1 MSPAL
6 RLPILAAAT
15 LLAGCIPA
23 VGINARPGDATLR
36 KAEWWTAPEDTS
48 VQALY
53 TSSEGHAGAPDAL
66 IGRRIALGPVTLLA
80 WGRLWMHPGA
90 VSPMTYT
97 ISGGVKDPYVND
109 ALPLSVAFA
118 PTADAALPGYGT
130 PNPDALPTDIGP
142 APDTTLAD
150 ACPAV
155 SVSVTL
161 DVPPGGLETD
171 LAGLL
176 PDLARRGLRSP
187 YGTVTVSPGTKGG
200 LSAVFGDR
208 TLSSH
213 VSFGIPVFSLG
224 EIKGKKSLGLYP
236 APWEPDALG
245 TRCLIANDSATNV
258 TATVTFSEASAAAPM
273 TVENM
278 VWTEIEETP
287 DADPGTGFPPADTG
301 EETRYLHAAVPG
313 EWRLFAAEI
322 AWDPETKTTLVTSRM
337 VLGDGTLSPYAIQ
350 GTGMRFFGGDRPPVR
365 FDGTAARTAL
375 ADGRWYPGAWWYVTF
390 GQNAG
395 YPFYIDFRGLP
406 EGETALAS
414 LIYGQKLI
422 YAELTDAELLGI
434 FRRDRS
440 RMQALGI
447 WTDIPHPDAI
457 P

>member
-1 MSPAL
+1 M
-6 RLPILAAAT
+6 AT
-15 LLAGCIPA
+15 SAHA
-23 VGINARPGDATLR
+23 
-36 KAEWWTAPEDTS
+36 
-48 VQALY
+48 
-53 TSSEGHAGAPDAL
+53 HAGAPDAL
-66 IGRRIALGPVTLLA
+66 IGRRIVDGPVTLLA

-97 ISGGVKDPYVND
+97 VSGGVKDPYVND

-150 ACPAV
+150 ACPAI

-176 PDLARRGLRSP
+176 PDIARRGLRSP

-213 VSFGIPVFSLG
+213 VSFGIPLFSLG

-245 TRCLIANDSATNV
+245 TRCRIANDSATNV
-258 TATVTFSEASAAAPM
+258 TATVTFSEAAAAPM

-278 VWTEIEETP
+278 VWT
-287 DADPGTGFPPADTG
+287 
-301 EETRYLHAAVPG
+301 
-313 EWRLFAAEI
+313 
-322 AWDPETKTTLVTSRM
+322 
-337 VLGDGTLSPYAIQ
+337 
-350 GTGMRFFGGDRPPVR
+350 
-365 FDGTAARTAL
+365 
-375 ADGRWYPGAWWYVTF
+375 
-390 GQNAG
+390 
-395 YPFYIDFRGLP
+395 
-406 EGETALAS
+406 
-414 LIYGQKLI
+414 
-422 YAELTDAELLGI
+422 
-434 FRRDRS
+434 
-440 RMQALGI
+440 
-447 WTDIPHPDAI
+447 DIPHPDDDQGSAFPPRI
-457 P
+457 PPRRYRGGDALPPRRRPRRVETLRRRNRMGPRD